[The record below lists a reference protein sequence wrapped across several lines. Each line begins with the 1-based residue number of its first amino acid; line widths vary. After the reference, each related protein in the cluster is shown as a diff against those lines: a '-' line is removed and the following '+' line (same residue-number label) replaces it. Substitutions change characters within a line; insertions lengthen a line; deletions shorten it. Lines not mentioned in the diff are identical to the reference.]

1 MMSQHRKLY
10 HDKVHKMKRRM
21 LVATKKIMSR
31 KFSEAKVYEELG
43 ATILC
48 RNKNKIA
55 GSKLCRDII
64 KVYRDRIQEK
74 DQRTCRDRKM

>member
-1 MMSQHRKLY
+1 MMSRHRKLC

-31 KFSEAKVYEELG
+31 KFPEEKVYEELS

-48 RNKNKIA
+48 RNTRHSCRNKNKTV
-55 GSKLCRDII
+55 GSKLYRDII
-64 KVYRDRIQEK
+64 KVYRDRI
-74 DQRTCRDRKM
+74 